1 MNELLFTSSALLD
14 FLSQIDELSDKEIS
28 VTESINDGLQ
38 IQIGESTY
46 EIQPNSATE
55 VEVSEDVVEEV
66 SDINED
72 AYEDLS
78 DDGYAE
84 VVESGIITKALKTLL
99 IGGLVKLVSK
109 LSKD

>member
-1 MNELLFTSSALLD
+1 MEEILFTSSALLD
-14 FLSQIDELSDKEIS
+14 FLSQIDEFSDKEIS
-28 VTESINDGLQ
+28 VTETINGGLQ

-55 VEVSEDVVEEV
+55 IEVEEDVVEEV
-66 SDINED
+66 ADIND
-72 AYEDLS
+72 SVYEDLS

-99 IGGLVKLVSK
+99 VGGLVKLTSK
-109 LSKD
+109 LLKD